1 MNNVTE
7 IRTVDKTTEF
17 EFKEKS
23 SLFHA
28 LLFPIQS
35 EEDFKKSLLKIKK
48 KYYNATH
55 HCYAYCLHN
64 GVSKYSD
71 DGEPGGTAGV
81 RIYNA
86 LVHFDVS
93 DAAIIV
99 VRYFGG
105 TKLGVGP
112 LGKAYYNA
120 AFSVMEKSSQTKK
133 YAYKKFILCVNFS
146 DMNIIHKII
155 DDYNG
160 KVSNT
165 YYSEKVSFEVLFK
178 QTDQLKIESIFK
190 KFPQSTV
197 IYSVTP
203 EVEFL

>member
-1 MNNVTE
+1 MNKVDE
-7 IRTVDKTTEF
+7 IQTIDKTTEF

-28 LLFPIQS
+28 ILFPIES
-35 EEDFKKSLLKIKK
+35 EEDFKKSFLKIKK
-48 KYYNATH
+48 KYFNATH
-55 HCYAYCLHN
+55 HCYAYCLHE
-64 GVSKYSD
+64 GAFKYSD

-81 RIYNA
+81 RIHNA
-86 LVHFDVS
+86 LIHFDVS

-120 AFSVMEKSSQTKK
+120 AFSVLEKCCLIKK
-133 YAYKKFILCVNFS
+133 YAYKKFILTVNFS
-146 DMNIIHKII
+146 DINLIHKII
-155 DDYNG
+155 DDYDG
-160 KVSNT
+160 KILINN
-165 YYSEKVSFEVLFK
+165 YSEKVSFEVLFK
-178 QTDQLKIESIFK
+178 QSDQLKIEARLK
-190 KFPQSTV
+190 KFPESTL
-197 IYSVTP
+197 IYSVNN